1 MNNEILTIFENFAVN
16 GVKIPVKWLKYKGDG
31 DYIVFSGLG
40 ENPEHSADDDSEYSV
55 PPYDFDIYTKGNYTN
70 ILKEVKSRLKTNG
83 WTWVEDSP
91 DMYEEDTG
99 YYHKTTTFKK
109 EKYLKGE

>member
-1 MNNEILTIFENFAVN
+1 MNNEILKIFGNFTVD
-16 GVKIPVKWLKYKGDG
+16 GEKIPVKWLKYKGEG

-40 ENPEHSADDDSEYSV
+40 ENPDFCADDDCEYSV
-55 PPYDFDIYTKGNYTN
+55 PQYDFDIYTKGNYKN
-70 ILKEVKSRLKTNG
+70 ILKAVKQKLKSNG

-99 YYHKTTTFKK
+99 YYHKTTTFEK
-109 EKYLKGE
+109 EKYIE